1 MQIARRIAWIAVLS
15 FCCAVGSI
23 HADGPQTGTL
33 EGRVL
38 DAQGA
43 PLPGVTVNL
52 TGPQGG
58 TSTVTGD
65 DGAFRFGLLVG
76 GDYTVGATLEGLGST
91 EVKVV
96 LGSGTRE
103 RIELK
108 LGGAQAE
115 TITVTSE
122 APLINKFET
131 SSSATIESEVSSN
144 LSFIARNVQSSVEVL
159 PGVVHTAQSRLQA
172 GIQASVN
179 GGQWQESAGFVDGV
193 DTSFARRGGAS
204 RIFLPVS
211 SLTETRME
219 TGFTAEYGR
228 VVAGVTNSTIKSGTN
243 QFHGDFLYIPQSEK
257 WRAEFEE
264 LDIDRDDDIKDSYET
279 SLGGPIV
286 RDKAW
291 FFASYGRINSNEG
304 DQLANG
310 DHVDVGFDT
319 EAMILKLNFQ
329 PSAKHQL
336 QFTGVDAPTD
346 KIQIAQTSGDQ
357 FTPCD
362 CALSE
367 SLATL
372 TWSFAVTQSSFLE
385 TKVATQED
393 DLDRAALV
401 SHAIA
406 PGVTL
411 PGSNALV
418 SENPAGNNFP
428 YQDQGS
434 GLRYNAIAQGA
445 GLGTLDTGREQA
457 NASLSLFRGKHELK
471 FGADYQDVS
480 QETFNF
486 IGVLFRGSGY
496 NPALP
501 GGFVTP
507 ADKRVFDP
515 TEPVETTAE
524 VLSAYAQD
532 RFDVT
537 DRFVL
542 YVGVRMDDQAFDNDA
557 GAEVNSSTDFAPR
570 LGATFD
576 LDGEGTMLLK
586 ANAGRYYQV
595 SGQDIFNREYATK
608 PNGTNQFTQIRWNT
622 QTQRYDGQRQSTVPV
637 LNFNPGTFDPYY
649 KDEVGLG
656 FEWQFV
662 PAWAFEVRG
671 SWWEVDDTFWSTDQ
685 WNAAGQV
692 VRDVRNWDDG
702 FREYEALQLQLNRAM
717 RNNWTLRTNYTFGEN
732 NGNNFGAGDGTIDD
746 DDLFEALGGVERNT
760 TNTTFNTAH
769 REGRGNT
776 SRDHNLNVVG
786 LKIFPV
792 GAKNNIGLGGY
803 FGFRSG
809 EYWGLRPNIVAT
821 RAGTTQTINTTA
833 YREDRDAQQMED
845 TYTLN
850 LTGYWQFPI
859 KGIVSGRLGVEAVN
873 VTNEQEVIS
882 INIASG
888 QPDAGKVAYQAPREY
903 RLQVGI
909 TF

>member
-1 MQIARRIAWIAVLS
+1 MHRARRLIWIAVVVLLGGG
-15 FCCAVGSI
+15 AVAL
-23 HADGPQTGTL
+23 HADGPQTATL

-43 PLPGVTVNL
+43 PLPGVNVNL

-58 TSTVTGD
+58 ASTITGD
-65 DGAFRFGLLVG
+65 DGAFRFGLLIG
-76 GDYTVGATLEGLGST
+76 GDYTIGATLEGLGST
-91 EVKVV
+91 EIKVV
-96 LGSGTRE
+96 LGGGQRE
-103 RIELK
+103 RVELK
-108 LGGAQAE
+108 LGGVQTE

-122 APLINKFET
+122 APLISKFET
-131 SSSATIESEVSSN
+131 SASATIESEVSSN
-144 LSFIARNVQSSVEVL
+144 LSFVARNVQSSIEVL

-179 GGQWQESAGFVDGV
+179 GGQWQENAGFVDGV

-228 VVAGVTNSTIKSGTN
+228 VVSGVTSSTIKSGTN
-243 QFHGDFLYIPQSEK
+243 QFHGDFLYIPQNEK
-257 WRAEFEE
+257 WRSEYEE
-264 LDIDRDDDIKDSYET
+264 LSIPRDDDIKDSFET

-291 FFASYGRINSNEG
+291 FFASYGKINSNEG
-304 DQLANG
+304 DVLANG

-329 PSAKHQL
+329 PSPKHHLQL
-336 QFTGVDAPTD
+336 SGVDAPTD

-372 TWSFAVTQSSFLE
+372 TWTFAITASSFLE

-401 SHAIA
+401 SHDIA
-406 PGVTL
+406 PGASPESPL
-411 PGSNALV
+411 
-418 SENPAGNNFP
+418 GNNFP
-428 YQDQGS
+428 YQDQRTN
-434 GLRYNAIAQGA
+434 LRYNAIAQGA
-445 GLGTLDTGREQA
+445 GLGRLDTAREQA
-457 NASLSLFRGKHELK
+457 NASLSLFRGDHEIK

-486 IGVLFRGSGY
+486 IGVLFRGTDY

-501 GGFVTP
+501 GGFITP
-507 ADKRVFDP
+507 TDKRVFDP

-532 RFDVT
+532 RFDLT

-557 GAEVNSSTDFAPR
+557 GTEVNSSTDFAPR

-586 ANAGRYYQV
+586 ASAGRYYQV
-595 SGQDIFNREYATK
+595 TGQDIFNREYATK
-608 PNGTNQFTQIRWNT
+608 PNGTNQFTQFRWNPAT
-622 QTQRYDGQRQSTVPV
+622 RAYDIRQQSTIPV
-637 LNFNPGTFDPYY
+637 LGFNPGSFDPYY
-649 KDEVGLG
+649 KDEVSLG
-656 FEWQFV
+656 YEWQFM
-662 PAWAFEVRG
+662 PAWAFEARAN
-671 SWWEVDDTFWSTDQ
+671 WWEVDDTFWSTDQ
-685 WNAAGQV
+685 WNANGQV

-702 FREYEALQLQLNRAM
+702 FREYQALQFQLNRAM

-732 NGNNFGAGDGTIDD
+732 NGNNFGGGDGQHRRGRSVRSPGRRRAWHHQHHVQHG
-746 DDLFEALGGVERNT
+746 EPRRPRQHRPR
-760 TNTTFNTAH
+760 AH
-769 REGRGNT
+769 PQPRRPQSVPGQRQEQHRA
-776 SRDHNLNVVG
+776 RRL
-786 LKIFPV
+786 
-792 GAKNNIGLGGY
+792 
-803 FGFRSG
+803 
-809 EYWGLRPNIVAT
+809 LRVPQ
-821 RAGTTQTINTTA
+821 R
-833 YREDRDAQQMED
+833 
-845 TYTLN
+845 
-850 LTGYWQFPI
+850 
-859 KGIVSGRLGVEAVN
+859 
-873 VTNEQEVIS
+873 
-882 INIASG
+882 
-888 QPDAGKVAYQAPREY
+888 
-903 RLQVGI
+903 
-909 TF
+909 

>member
-1 MQIARRIAWIAVLS
+1 MIWIAVVLLS
-15 FCCAVGSI
+15 SGGAAALR
-23 HADGPQTGTL
+23 ADGPQTGTL
-33 EGRVL
+33 EGRVI
-38 DAQGA
+38 DVQGA
-43 PLPGVTVNL
+43 ALPGVTINL
-52 TGPQGG
+52 SGPQGQS
-58 TSTVTGD
+58 STVSGD
-65 DGAFRFGLLVG
+65 DGSFRFGLLVG
-76 GDYTVGATLEGLGST
+76 GDYSVGATLEGMGST

-103 RIELK
+103 RVELK
-108 LGGAQAE
+108 LGGGTAE

-122 APLINKFET
+122 APLVNKFET
-131 SSSATIESEVSSN
+131 SASATIESEVSSN

-179 GGQWQESAGFVDGV
+179 GGQWQENAGFVDGV

-204 RIFLPVS
+204 RIFLPVT
-211 SLTETRME
+211 SLTETRMDNA
-219 TGFTAEYGR
+219 GFSAEYGR
-228 VVAGVTNSTIKSGTN
+228 VVSGVTQSTIKSGTN

-257 WRAEFEE
+257 WRAEYEE
-264 LDIDRDDDIKDSYET
+264 LDIPRDDDIKDSFET

-291 FFASYGRINSNEG
+291 FFASYGKINSNEG
-304 DQLANG
+304 DVLANG

-329 PSAKHQL
+329 PSAKHHLQL
-336 QFTGVDAPTD
+336 SGVDAPTD
-346 KIQIAQTSGDQ
+346 KVQIAQTSGDQ

-372 TWSFAVTQSSFLE
+372 TWSFAITDSSFLE
-385 TKVATQED
+385 AKVATQED

-401 SHAIA
+401 SHDIA
-406 PGVTL
+406 PGASPESPL
-411 PGSNALV
+411 
-418 SENPAGNNFP
+418 GNNFP

-457 NASLSLFRGKHELK
+457 NASLALFRGAHEIK

-480 QETFNF
+480 QETFNV

-501 GGFVTP
+501 GGFVQP

-537 DRFVL
+537 ERLNL

-557 GAEVNSSTDFAPR
+557 GTEVNSSTDFAPR
-570 LGATFD
+570 LGASFD
-576 LDGEGTMLLK
+576 LNGRSTMLLK
-586 ANAGRYYQV
+586 ATAGRYYQV
-595 SGQDIFNREYATK
+595 TGQDIFNREYATK
-608 PNGTNQFTQIRWNT
+608 PNGTNLFTQFRWNPAT
-622 QTQRYDGQRQSTVPV
+622 RAYDTFQQRSVPV
-637 LNFNPGTFDPYY
+637 LGFNPGTFDPYY
-649 KDEVGLG
+649 KDEVSVG
-656 FEWQFV
+656 FEWQFA
-662 PAWAFEVRG
+662 PSWAFEARG
-671 SWWEVDDTFWSTDQ
+671 NWWEIEDAFWSTDQ

-702 FREYEALQLQLNRAM
+702 FRDYEGIQLQLNRAM
-717 RNNWTLRTNYTFGEN
+717 RSNWTLRTNYTYGEN

-746 DDLFEALGGVERNT
+746 DDLFEALGGVERGT
-760 TNTTFNTAH
+760 TNTTYNVAN

-776 SRDHNLNVVG
+776 DRTHILNLVG
-786 LKIFPV
+786 LKVFPV
-792 GAKNNIGLGGY
+792 SEKNDIGLGGY

-809 EYWGLRPNIVAT
+809 ERYGLRPNIVAV
-821 RAGTTQTINTTA
+821 RPGAPANAPAINTTA
-833 YREDRDAQQMED
+833 YRQDRDAEQMED
-845 TYTLN
+845 TFTLN

-859 KGIVSGRLGVEAVN
+859 HGIVRGRLGGEVVN

-888 QPDAGKVAYQAPREY
+888 LPDAGKVAYQAPREY
-903 RLQVGI
+903 RFQIGI